1 MLKMKL
7 KIKQKVY
14 PRRNISDGPFSGQT
28 GIDLIYEYTTI
39 FDCGLSL
46 DFLEHDCTFHP
57 AFPWP
62 PLKAIIFFWIANV
75 NLRRPY
81 DDNNP
86 GHSLFECLAGGS
98 LTRAASSWRMLPSQ
112 PRASARSRASA
123 CGGEPSTTGD
133 LARDFFRSVAGVVF
147 KRCQ

>member
-1 MLKMKL
+1 
-7 KIKQKVY
+7 
-14 PRRNISDGPFSGQT
+14 
-28 GIDLIYEYTTI
+28 LIYECTTI

-81 DDNNP
+81 DGNDP
-86 GHSLFECLAGGS
+86 GHSLFEVLGRRFAYSRRQLLANAAI
-98 LTRAASSWRMLPSQ
+98 AASRVGS
-112 PRASARSRASA
+112 
-123 CGGEPSTTGD
+123 
-133 LARDFFRSVAGVVF
+133 
-147 KRCQ
+147 